1 MSPGPENEESR
12 PRQGGPSSSS
22 VTSRSVQRM
31 PQVRPAPSLHAVAT
45 ATLVTSRTGTRRWL
59 LVYRCPG
66 CPSYERHLAQ
76 AKSLQDVMVR
86 RTACGH
92 GTVALHVALGQ
103 VAA

>member
-1 MSPGPENEESR
+1 VSPAHDEGPGGDRGQSSR
-12 PRQGGPSSSS
+12 NITAKRPD
-22 VTSRSVQRM
+22 QRT
-31 PQVRPAPSLHAVAT
+31 PQVRQSTSWHAVAS

-66 CPSYERHLAQ
+66 CPSDERHLAQ
-76 AKSLQDVMVR
+76 TKTLQEVVVR
-86 RTACGH
+86 KTACGH

>member
-1 MSPGPENEESR
+1 MSPGPENEKSR
-12 PRQGGPSSSS
+12 PRQGGQSSSS
-22 VTSRSVQRM
+22 VTSRPDQRT
-31 PQVRPAPSLHAVAT
+31 PQVRQSPTWHAVAS
-45 ATLVTSRTGTRRWL
+45 ATLVTARTGTRRWL

-76 AKSLQDVMVR
+76 AKTLQEVLVR
-86 RTACGH
+86 KTACGH